1 MSCGV
6 AVASSSMC
14 AQGSLMLM
22 AVCSFPFVVG
32 AFGPRGPTSAAGT
45 RGVPPGSRGP
55 VGDVGACGMMVPA
68 TGGGEHV
75 AGVDAVPWPAV
86 RHAGLMP

>member
-45 RGVPPGSRGP
+45 RGVPHRHVVMSAARR
-55 VGDVGACGMMVPA
+55 GDVGERSVVG
-68 TGGGEHV
+68 HV
-75 AGVDAVPWPAV
+75 GSMTSSVTCSW
-86 RHAGLMP
+86 LT